1 MIMTRIF
8 CHIGLGVVKSW
19 FCQSSFLSCL
29 AFFCDTR
36 DISFG
41 TLKIGQNNLEIA
53 NLEFESHSFL
63 KNHVLLPIEQAE
75 KNLYERVYQ
84 DTNFKICLRLFACKG
99 NILYK
104 EHIVHCSF
112 SSSEEIWCFGDRLH
126 QHGGWQF
133 RLCWREEG
141 SPSQDHLVRRL
152 PSLQYSRPWC
162 GKSTRRP
169 LRARPTSSFLR
180 MWDRKK
186 KVTEIFSPHDWLRCF
201 YLSESL
207 Q

>member
-1 MIMTRIF
+1 MTDNFVHPKTVLGNAKSQTWKYFKFRVAGDDIDRSFAHCVLCLESGHQKRGTINLTNYQKF
-8 CHIGLGVVKSW
+8 CHNGLGVVNSW
-19 FCQSSFLSCL
+19 ICQSSFLSCL

-112 SSSEEIWCFGDRLH
+112 SSSEEI
-126 QHGGWQF
+126 
-133 RLCWREEG
+133 
-141 SPSQDHLVRRL
+141 
-152 PSLQYSRPWC
+152 
-162 GKSTRRP
+162 
-169 LRARPTSSFLR
+169 
-180 MWDRKK
+180 
-186 KVTEIFSPHDWLRCF
+186 
-201 YLSESL
+201 
-207 Q
+207 